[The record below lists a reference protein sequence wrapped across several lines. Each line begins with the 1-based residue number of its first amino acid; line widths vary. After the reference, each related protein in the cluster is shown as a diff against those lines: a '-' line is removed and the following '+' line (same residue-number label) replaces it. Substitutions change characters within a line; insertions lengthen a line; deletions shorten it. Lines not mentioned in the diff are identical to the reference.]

1 MSLWRIETHGSI
13 TSTQDILK
21 DRAASSEA
29 QGLVIAAG
37 EQTAGRGRHG
47 RAWVS
52 GKGNLYASLLL
63 RPKIDPR
70 ESGQFA
76 LLTGLSVYQAVRTH
90 LKEDVPLV
98 LKWPNDILLDGRKC
112 CGILVESDIAGDRLN
127 WLAVGIGLNIETAA
141 IAGSACLSDY
151 APAFPSAGDILGDIL
166 QKISDNDSLW
176 QEQGFDAIR
185 REWIERSFPSG
196 QAISVKIGEKV
207 ESGAY
212 QGLDPQGN
220 LLMLCAQTGKEKV
233 IAAGEVFPAGHEEKE
248 RHAAGD

>member
-1 MSLWRIETHGSI
+1 VI
-13 TSTQDILK
+13 TAT
-21 DRAASSEA
+21 
-29 QGLVIAAG
+29 
-37 EQTAGRGRHG
+37 EQTAGRGRHA

-52 GKGNLYASLLL
+52 GAGNLYASLLL

-76 LLTGLSVYQAVRTH
+76 LLAGLSAYQAVRTY

-112 CGILVESDIAGDRLN
+112 CGILVESDISGDKLN
-127 WLAVGIGLNIETAA
+127 WLAVGVGLNIETAA
-141 IAGSACLSDY
+141 IPGSACLRDY
-151 APAFPSAGDILGDIL
+151 APDFPDARVILGDIL
-166 QKISDNDSLW
+166 QKTSDNDSLW

-185 REWIERSFPSG
+185 REWVARSFPSG
-196 QAISVKIGEKV
+196 EAISVKIGEKV

-212 QGLDPQGN
+212 RGLDSQGN
-220 LLMLCAQTGKEKV
+220 LLMLCERTGEEKV
-233 IAAGEVFPAGHEEKE
+233 IAAGEVFPAAYQENE